1 MTFTGIP
8 VPYHSRDEWLKLRRE
23 GIGGSDVAAVVG
35 LSPWN
40 TPFGVW
46 ADKTGA
52 LDDIDES
59 EPMLWGRLLEDAVM
73 DEWGRRSGL
82 STIHRGGLF
91 RRVDEPW
98 MMCTVDGLAV
108 PRGSTELADVEAV
121 VEVKLD
127 SSKGWPDGPP
137 AHYVCQVQW
146 QMAVLGVSTA
156 HVVVL
161 HQGRRLDVHTVAADP
176 EDQTALIDAARSF
189 WFDHVEAG
197 VAPPVAAD
205 DNRLLGQVWPD
216 DGDGEVEVDGELVAE
231 LADVRRRL
239 DELSRRRDW
248 LEAQIKDR
256 LREAQVGTVDGVR
269 AVSWRAQ
276 TRRIIDTRR
285 LKAERPDIA
294 EQYTS
299 ERTTRVFRLHWKQEE
314 TDG

>member
-8 VPYHSRDEWLKLRRE
+8 IPYQTRDEWLKLRRE

-52 LDDIDES
+52 LDESDES
-59 EPMLWGRLLEDAVM
+59 EPMLWGRLLEDDVL

-82 STIHRGGLF
+82 DTIHRGGLF
-91 RRVDEPW
+91 RHVAEPW

-108 PRGSTELADVEAV
+108 PRGGTELADVEAV

-127 SSKGWPDGPP
+127 SSRGWPDGPP

-146 QMAVLGVSTA
+146 QMAVLGVATA

-161 HQGRRLDVHTVAADP
+161 HQGRRLDVHTVDADP
-176 EDQTALIDAARSF
+176 EDQTALIDAARAF
-189 WFDHVEAG
+189 WRDHVEAG
-197 VAPPVAAD
+197 VAPPVSAD
-205 DNRLLGQVWPD
+205 DNRLLADVWAD
-216 DGDGEVEVDGELVAE
+216 VDADEVAVDGELVAE
-231 LADVRRRL
+231 LADVRARL

-248 LEAQIKDR
+248 LEAQIKDA

-269 AVSWRAQ
+269 AVSWKQQ
-276 TRRIIDTRR
+276 TRRIVDTRR
-285 LKAERPDIA
+285 LKAERPDVA
-294 EQYTS
+294 DEYVV
-299 ERTTRVFRLHWKQEE
+299 ERSTRVFRLHWKKEE
-314 TDG
+314 NGG